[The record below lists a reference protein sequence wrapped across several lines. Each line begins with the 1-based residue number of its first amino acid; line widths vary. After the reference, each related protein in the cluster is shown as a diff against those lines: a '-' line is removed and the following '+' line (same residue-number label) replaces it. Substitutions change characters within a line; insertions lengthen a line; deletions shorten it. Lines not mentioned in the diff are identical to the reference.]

1 MIISDKLRESSPE
14 RETLEREREIQLL
27 FLHTLFLIFY
37 HEEPQEEYVHTIK
50 LKVLNP
56 NYAD

>member
-37 HEEPQEEYVHTIK
+37 HEEPQEEYVHTT
-50 LKVLNP
+50 
-56 NYAD
+56 